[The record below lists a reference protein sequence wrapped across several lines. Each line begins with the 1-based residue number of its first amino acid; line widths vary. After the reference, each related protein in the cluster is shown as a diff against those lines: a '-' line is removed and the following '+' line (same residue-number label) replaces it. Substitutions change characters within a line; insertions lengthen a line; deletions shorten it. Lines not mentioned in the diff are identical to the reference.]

1 VPAADLTDT
10 RHEDTAVRQPTATD
24 HDAEGYAAA
33 WAGSGMAWL
42 TGRPDGPGLG
52 GPPALIEAVGAW
64 SEELAVR
71 TSALGRS
78 VVVDP
83 LALLAERAAVAGLT
97 RRGQVSCGGGSRLL
111 ACTDGWVAASLSR
124 ASDWELVPA
133 WLGLSGP
140 VAEGGWADVA
150 RAVAVLDAAEA
161 RARAELVGLPVAV
174 LGERSTDGAPGGA
187 HGPPHRPGTA
197 AGCSA
202 IGGIHARRIRPAP
215 AVRASADLVVV
226 ELASLWAGPLVGR
239 LLARAGAR
247 VVKVEST
254 GRPDGARS
262 GSPRFHQR
270 LNGGKESVALDFA
283 SATGRRQLGAVVAAA
298 DVVITGSRPRALRQ
312 VGLDIG
318 RLVREGRPR
327 VWLSITGYGATG
339 ASGRRVAFGDD
350 AAVAGGLVAGDGHG
364 PCFCGDAIADPL
376 SGLASAVAVL
386 GALMSDGAWVI
397 DSSMAD
403 IAGALAGP
411 TVPLEALVAP
421 PPPDPG
427 TDPVAGPAPVPAAV
441 ELGADTA
448 AVLAGLAE

>member
-1 VPAADLTDT
+1 M
-10 RHEDTAVRQPTATD
+10 RQPSVTD

-33 WAGSGMAWL
+33 WSASGMAWL

-64 SEELAVR
+64 SEELAVS

-83 LALLAERAAVAGLT
+83 LALLAERAAVTGLT
-97 RRGQVSCGGGSRLL
+97 RGGQVSCGGGSRLL
-111 ACTDGWVAASLSR
+111 PCTDGWVAASLSR

-133 WLGLSGP
+133 WLGLPGP

-150 RAVAVLDAAEA
+150 GAVAALPADEA

-174 LGERSTDGAPGGA
+174 LGERTSDGAPVGA
-187 HGPPHRPGTA
+187 SVGAPEPPHRPETA
-197 AGCSA
+197 AGVPA
-202 IGGIHARRIRPAP
+202 IGGIRARRARPAD
-215 AVRASADLVVV
+215 AVTTCADLVVV

-254 GRPDGARS
+254 GRPDGARY
-262 GSPRFHQR
+262 GSPLFFER

-283 SATGRRQLGAVVAAA
+283 SAAGRRQLAAVVAAA

-312 VGLDIG
+312 VGLDIE
-318 RLVREGRPR
+318 RLVRGGRPR
-327 VWLSITGYGATG
+327 VWLSITGYGAAG

-350 AAVAGGLVAGDGHG
+350 AAVAGGLVAADGHG

-376 SGLASAVAVL
+376 SGLASTVAVL

-411 TVPLEALVAP
+411 TVPLEGP
-421 PPPDPG
+421 PGPPPDPG
-427 TDPVAGPAPVPAAV
+427 TDPVAGPDPVPSAR
-441 ELGADTA
+441 ERGADTA
-448 AVLAGLAE
+448 AVLAGLAGLAD